1 MPLFKNIKLQI
12 MKKLNKTIALFL
24 IFAFALTIN
33 PLQSN
38 AKYKDQSGNLPGTVS
53 DGTIYA
59 LAGVAVVGIGAL
71 DYVLIKKKKSGK
83 SASSSVNYMNNIQI
97 DSAGKTFITLGSED
111 ENISTTPKTNLFFNK
126 ETSLM
131 QKMETA
137 SRTIPVDIM
146 VAPLAT
152 NNNFAFEN
160 TSGIQVGIRV
170 RF

>member
-1 MPLFKNIKLQI
+1 
-12 MKKLNKTIALFL
+12 MKKHNKTIALFL
-24 IFAFALTIN
+24 VLAIVLTLN

-38 AKYKDQSGNLPGTVS
+38 AKYKDQSGNLPGMVS
-53 DGTIYA
+53 DREMITIA
-59 LAGVAVVGIGAL
+59 AVGAVGLGVLV
-71 DYVLIKKKKSGK
+71 YVLTKKKNSNK
-83 SASSSVNYMNNIQI
+83 SASSSVNYMNNIQA
-97 DSAGKTFITLGSED
+97 DLTGKASINLGSED
-111 ENISTTPKTNLFFNK
+111 ENIPTTSKTNLFFNK

-152 NNNFAFEN
+152 TNNFAFDN